1 MNLKDKFPLVCYIHT
16 EVKLHVYVLVSY
28 QQYCMFMYKV
38 IIDLS
43 RILPLRVPGPKII
56 CTNLIDFTSSLTIDT
71 CMAAQPHFSKFPCSN
86 MATKK
91 PTK

>member
-1 MNLKDKFPLVCYIHT
+1 MNLKDKFPLVYYIHT
-16 EVKLHVYVLVSY
+16 EVKLHVYVLVLY

-38 IIDLS
+38 IIDIS
-43 RILPLRVPGPKII
+43 RILLLRVPRPKII
-56 CTNLIDFTSSLTIDT
+56 CINLIVFTSSLTIDT
-71 CMAAQPHFSKFPCSN
+71 CMAAQPHFFKFPCSN